1 MFKDIQKLGKDRLEG
16 LTDLERK
23 ERVLQSYSYYAE
35 TQDKFERKKEKENK
49 YHEIIWNLNLDK
61 GLLEIEIGKELEGTD
76 QERRELMGL
85 DLAGNGAKKTYL
97 THNNYYYVR
106 DIISGMIY
114 KIDEIRE
121 TEEIEILKD
130 NLFLDYLLK
139 IKDIFYEN
147 IGVLSKDKNKK
158 GKEKIIAEGKIGKIK
173 EEVLRRSFP
182 EITKGRKL
190 KTNANKQAILKK
202 IVAEKLN
209 STQTFV
215 KKLNIFT
222 VKINGE
228 RIEKRHKFY
237 KDYIDLAY
245 HIRVDNRFFKGNKSH
260 NNPATNQNC
269 HSCNK
274 NHSKTVN
281 GIQLV
286 MPFYTIDK
294 ENFFN
299 QRNSN
304 HAYKSF
310 TLCQKCYEEYLVGI
324 NYIYNNLRGRL
335 LKNDFT
341 LVPREIYNTEKEK
354 YEEKLITVVE
364 TLEKMDNYNPQD
376 IERLNSVK
384 RLLSKNNHTL
394 KFDLLLH
401 KKDQSSYK
409 IFDVLYNVDFSIFVD
424 MLYNLE
430 DIVHKYSQNNTK
442 KEKWYRVNLNTII
455 GMLTKGIMK
464 KNDLEEKRL
473 FLQACLGR
481 KYINKHELNQYFLSG
496 FKREFNDNRKSYYK
510 IANNPLKYL
519 ITREFIDLQNNKK
532 EVKKLSEKEKEFYDS
547 LQEQDFSEE
556 IKEQFE
562 LNPAYKN
569 NLETQGMFLLGYLIG
584 QVYNEQTKRGQG
596 TTIINQIDFFEINKR
611 NLSSFLSLVSDKL
624 SRIRVQVEKEK
635 VDLLTLKK
643 KEYKAATSRLSQF
656 KEFKLDKN
664 ELVLHLLVGFSYGQK
679 TNFKKGEDK

>member
-35 TQDKFERKKEKENK
+35 TQDKFEKEKENK
-49 YHEIIWNLNLDK
+49 YHEIIWNLNLDT

-114 KIDEIRE
+114 K
-121 TEEIEILKD
+121 TEEIMKIEEKTILKD
-130 NLFLDYLLK
+130 NSFLNYLK
-139 IKDIFYEN
+139 NIKEIFYEDGN
-147 IGVLSKDKNKK
+147 N
-158 GKEKIIAEGKIGKIK
+158 GKIK

-182 EITKGRKL
+182 EITEGKKL
-190 KTNANKQAILKK
+190 KTSANKKAILKK

-209 STQTFV
+209 STQTLV
-215 KKLNIFT
+215 KNLNIFT

-228 RIEKRHKFY
+228 RIEKGHKFY

-245 HIRVDNRFFKGNKSH
+245 HIRVDNRFFKGSKSH

-304 HAYKSF
+304 NAYKSF

-376 IERLNSVK
+376 IKKLNSVK

-455 GMLTKGIMK
+455 WMLTKGIMK

-481 KYINKHELNQYFLSG
+481 KHINKHELNQYFLSG
-496 FKREFNDNRKSYYK
+496 FKKEFNDNRKSYYK

-519 ITREFIDLQNNKK
+519 IAREFISLQNNKK

-624 SRIRVQVEKEK
+624 STIRVQVEKEK